1 MDEHETRERAYRYED
16 IIDLPHPTSPVHP
29 RMSLAERAAQFSPF
43 AALAGHEDAIQETSR
58 VVGRRFDLSEEEKA
72 VLDRKQQ
79 IILGFLKQGE
89 QPMVTV
95 TYFRPDRKK
104 AGGEYV
110 KRTGKVKKVREVEN
124 SLVFAD
130 GVEIPFLILP
140 I

>member
-1 MDEHETRERAYRYED
+1 MSGKYDDMLH
-16 IIDLPHPTSPVHP
+16 LPHHISLTRR
-29 RMSLAERAAQFSPF
+29 RMTMAERAAQFSPF

-110 KRTGKVKKVREVEN
+110 KRTGKVKKVREVAN

>member
-1 MDEHETRERAYRYED
+1 MSGKYDDMLH
-16 IIDLPHPTSPVHP
+16 LPHHISLTRR
-29 RMSLAERAAQFSPF
+29 RMTMAERAAQFSPF

-130 GVEIPFLILP
+130 GVEIPFLIFP

>member
-1 MDEHETRERAYRYED
+1 MSGKYDDMLH
-16 IIDLPHPTSPVHP
+16 LPHHISLTRR
-29 RMSLAERAAQFSPF
+29 RMTMAERAAQFSPF

-95 TYFRPDRKK
+95 SYFRPDRKK

>member
-1 MDEHETRERAYRYED
+1 MSGKYDD
-16 IIDLPHPTSPVHP
+16 ILHLPHHISLTRR
-29 RMSLAERAAQFSPF
+29 RMTMAERAAQFSPF

>member
-1 MDEHETRERAYRYED
+1 MSNYDD
-16 IIDLPHPTSPVHP
+16 ILRLPHPTSKTHP
-29 RMSLAERAAQFSPF
+29 RMSRQERAAQFSPF

>member
-1 MDEHETRERAYRYED
+1 M
-16 IIDLPHPTSPVHP
+16 
-29 RMSLAERAAQFSPF
+29 AERAAQFSPF

>member
-1 MDEHETRERAYRYED
+1 MSGKYDD
-16 IIDLPHPTSPVHP
+16 MLPLPHHISLTRR
-29 RMSLAERAAQFSPF
+29 RMTMAERAAQFSPF

>member
-1 MDEHETRERAYRYED
+1 MSGKYDDMLH
-16 IIDLPHPTSPVHP
+16 LPHHISLTRR
-29 RMSLAERAAQFSPF
+29 RMTMAERAAQFSPF

-110 KRTGKVKKVREVEN
+110 KRTGKVKKGREVEN

>member
-1 MDEHETRERAYRYED
+1 MARPLKKKHKT
-16 IIDLPHPTSPVHP
+16 
-29 RMSLAERAAQFSPF
+29 AENKK
-43 AALAGHEDAIQETSR
+43 
-58 VVGRRFDLSEEEKA
+58 VM
-72 VLDRKQQ
+72 

>member
-1 MDEHETRERAYRYED
+1 MSGKYDDMLH
-16 IIDLPHPTSPVHP
+16 LPHHISLTRR
-29 RMSLAERAAQFSPF
+29 RMTMAERAAQFSPF

-95 TYFRPDRKK
+95 TYFRPDPKK

>member
-1 MDEHETRERAYRYED
+1 
-16 IIDLPHPTSPVHP
+16 
-29 RMSLAERAAQFSPF
+29 
-43 AALAGHEDAIQETSR
+43 
-58 VVGRRFDLSEEEKA
+58 
-72 VLDRKQQ
+72 
-79 IILGFLKQGE
+79 
-89 QPMVTV
+89 MVTV

>member
-1 MDEHETRERAYRYED
+1 MSGKYDD
-16 IIDLPHPTSPVHP
+16 ILYLPHHVSPTRQ
-29 RMSLAERAAQFSPF
+29 RMTMAERAAQFSPF

>member
-1 MDEHETRERAYRYED
+1 MSGKYDD
-16 IIDLPHPTSPVHP
+16 ILHLPHHVSPSRK
-29 RMSLAERAAQFSPF
+29 RMTMAERAAQFSPF

>member
-1 MDEHETRERAYRYED
+1 MPETEKYAD
-16 IIDLPHPTSPVHP
+16 ILHLPHHVSPTRR
-29 RMSLAERAAQFSPF
+29 RMTMAERAAQFSPF

>member
-1 MDEHETRERAYRYED
+1 MGEKPDD
-16 IIDLPHPTSPVHP
+16 IPPLPPHIPLP
-29 RMSLAERAAQFSPF
+29 RRRMTMAERAAQFSPF